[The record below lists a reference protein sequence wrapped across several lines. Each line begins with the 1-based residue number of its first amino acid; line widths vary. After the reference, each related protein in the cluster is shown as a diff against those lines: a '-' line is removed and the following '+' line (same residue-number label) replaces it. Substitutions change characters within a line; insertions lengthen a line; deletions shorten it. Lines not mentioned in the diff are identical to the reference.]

1 MAQPERLE
9 DLIRRLRAVLI
20 QEEDVRS
27 AWLFGSVARGE
38 DRPDSDVDVAVWMRA
53 RPDFE
58 RFSVLQL
65 HLEQAVHRPVDLV
78 VLNDGNPL
86 VAQEAVRGIPVLTR
100 DPYAELEFVLDV
112 DRQAED
118 FRLFLESFWEE
129 RRRAAK
135 EVGR

>member
-1 MAQPERLE
+1 MAQPQHLE

-27 AWLFGSVARGE
+27 AWLFGSVARGQ
-38 DRPDSDVDVAVWMRA
+38 DRTDSDVDVAVWMRA

-58 RFSVLQL
+58 RFSALQL
-65 HLEQAVHRPVDLV
+65 RLEQAVHRPVDLV

-86 VAQEAVRGIPVLTR
+86 VAQEAVRGIPLLTR
-100 DPYAELEFVLDV
+100 DAYAELEFVLDV

-118 FRLFLESFWEE
+118 FRLFLDSFWKE

-135 EVGR
+135 EARR